1 MHPFTW
7 VVVLTVLGV
16 AFAVTTWALK
26 PLLSCLPWRSQENSP
41 KKIKNRKIQEIKA
54 LTNCH
59 EVAAKFAELFHT
71 DGAGSWPPNVN
82 HDTTTWPPALRP
94 YRDIYLQMAPLLP
107 QPVACLDDEVN
118 KARVANFRAQYRK
131 LLQDRIDMTEVK
143 ALLEAA
149 NAGRWDVFPR
159 ETYNAFYCCI
169 ASARHAYRWA
179 TVPVVKVVQLERVL
193 DIPAELDV
201 PWAHMQR
208 NFGCASQSGNNTSC
222 LMINFDNKGEQVY
235 KINTGLEPHVLA
247 AEDTFVRM
255 FHDIE
260 VLAVPIYHEMLH
272 AIVAFARNDKV
283 ACAKHMAGV
292 TAALRPIL
300 GNYYNNLHDQKIP
313 LKVWLSHVQGFF
325 AWNAGYVDP
334 ETNEHVIYDG
344 ISGNQIL
351 VFQCLDAFL
360 GYDAYLSK
368 LDQDRNLP
376 ARQRALVRALEK
388 HSFRKF
394 LHEAPQDE
402 AEEQIQK
409 EFAEIVR
416 RLRTFRSAHRVRSKN
431 YLSQP
436 TPERLPMM
444 AGKSLMAAPTMKQSF
459 QFLDDFMVTRLNQ
472 TI

>member
-1 MHPFTW
+1 
-7 VVVLTVLGV
+7 
-16 AFAVTTWALK
+16 
-26 PLLSCLPWRSQENSP
+26 
-41 KKIKNRKIQEIKA
+41 
-54 LTNCH
+54 
-59 EVAAKFAELFHT
+59 
-71 DGAGSWPPNVN
+71 
-82 HDTTTWPPALRP
+82 
-94 YRDIYLQMAPLLP
+94 
-107 QPVACLDDEVN
+107 
-118 KARVANFRAQYRK
+118 
-131 LLQDRIDMTEVK
+131 
-143 ALLEAA
+143 
-149 NAGRWDVFPR
+149 
-159 ETYNAFYCCI
+159 
-169 ASARHAYRWA
+169 
-179 TVPVVKVVQLERVL
+179 
-193 DIPAELDV
+193 
-201 PWAHMQR
+201 
-208 NFGCASQSGNNTSC
+208 
-222 LMINFDNKGEQVY
+222 
-235 KINTGLEPHVLA
+235 
-247 AEDTFVRM
+247 
-255 FHDIE
+255 
-260 VLAVPIYHEMLH
+260 MLH

-376 ARQRALVRALEK
+376 ARQRALVKALEK

-416 RLRTFRSAHRVRSKN
+416 RLRVRDNSRFQKGLNQLLTRDQTFRSAHRVRSKN

-444 AGKSLMAAPTMKQSF
+444 AGKSLMAAPTMKESF
-459 QFLDDFMVTRLNQ
+459 QFLDDFMVSRLNQ